1 MEAEE
6 ETQTSRLEDIKYYT
20 SLLLGQQ
27 QPGLFQCCIIFQVRN
42 RGHRVRLRLPLP
54 GSVRVGP
61 RHLHHDAPVRHQAG
75 PLQGQARNPHPILN
89 FDIFV
94 TIGELSWQ
102 LMTQLCSGY

>member
-27 QPGLFQCCIIFQVRN
+27 QLRLFQLCCIIFQVRN
-42 RGHRVRLRLPLP
+42 RCHRVRLRLPLP

-61 RHLHHDAPVRHQAG
+61 RHLHHDAPVRG
-75 PLQGQARNPHPILN
+75 ETRSLQGKKSRVQSALKINGVFR
-89 FDIFV
+89 
-94 TIGELSWQ
+94 
-102 LMTQLCSGY
+102 

>member
-27 QPGLFQCCIIFQVRN
+27 QAELFQCCIIFQVRN
-42 RGHRVRLRLPLP
+42 RCHRVRLRLPLP

-61 RHLHHDAPVRHQAG
+61 RHLHHDAPVRGEARS
-75 PLQGQARNPHPILN
+75 LQGKKSRVKPGQ
-89 FDIFV
+89 
-94 TIGELSWQ
+94 
-102 LMTQLCSGY
+102 TQ